1 MNDESSSER
10 QWRIEQDESA
20 RLAGYGIRAADQAR
34 ADAHLSRALAECAA
48 EAAAEL
54 VAGGEREAPTP
65 APEPETRR
73 ERP

>member
-10 QWRIEQDESA
+10 QWRIESDFAERCRA
-20 RLAGYGIRAADQAR
+20 YGIRDADLCLAEAKR
-34 ADAHLSRALAECAA
+34 DRALAECAA

-54 VAGGEREAPTP
+54 AAGGEREAPTP

-73 ERP
+73 